1 MDITIVTFIEKA
13 VSNDV
18 FFFTA
23 ERILSNFG
31 VSFSEKMGRSGSSLF
46 KVWLTKRKRA
56 DYKHMASCNCCPL
69 CEKLRTHSSRECVDK
84 EFRGWLF
91 QIMA

>member
-31 VSFSEKMGRSGSSLF
+31 VSFSEKMGRSGHEKRNIPLWAWPRY
-46 KVWLTKRKRA
+46 KV
-56 DYKHMASCNCCPL
+56 
-69 CEKLRTHSSRECVDK
+69 
-84 EFRGWLF
+84 
-91 QIMA
+91 